1 MDASCLWLFKSSVNN
16 SVLSD
21 EVSGRNIHLEGGA
34 LITNTT
40 ERGLVVDT
48 NGGWISLKETNGKFR
63 RNDVNNCNKR
73 VNSIKEKVYLS
84 QLNDCEGRRRIYWR
98 RPFLLLIVWNSLIES
113 NFVLPRGYKEDWKG
127 RMFIVWEMTW
137 IIIIILVSI
146 ATILQDSIQKN
157 PYIREQRFSLAW
169 GSRRW
174 PHVIIAGVVMKY
186 ISVKTLFFHIWNFK
200 WFYCVKR

>member
-1 MDASCLWLFKSSVNN
+1 MDASCLWNFKSSVNN

-48 NGGWISLKETNGKFR
+48 NGGWISLKETNGKFLR
-63 RNDVNNCNKR
+63 MDVNNCNKR

-137 IIIIILVSI
+137 IIIIILLVFAKSVSLRFCK
-146 ATILQDSIQKN
+146 TVYRKILTFANKD
-157 PYIREQRFSLAW
+157 FSLEA
-169 GSRRW
+169 
-174 PHVIIAGVVMKY
+174 VGVGRV
-186 ISVKTLFFHIWNFK
+186 SLLLA
-200 WFYCVKR
+200 

>member
-1 MDASCLWLFKSSVNN
+1 MITLLRSCLLSVTDILSISSCYREISYYCCVFSTASTTRMDASCLWLFKSSVNN

-84 QLNDCEGRRRIYWR
+84 QLNHCEGRRKIYCR
-98 RPFLLLIVWNSLIES
+98 RPFLLLIV
-113 NFVLPRGYKEDWKG
+113 
-127 RMFIVWEMTW
+127 
-137 IIIIILVSI
+137 
-146 ATILQDSIQKN
+146 
-157 PYIREQRFSLAW
+157 
-169 GSRRW
+169 
-174 PHVIIAGVVMKY
+174 
-186 ISVKTLFFHIWNFK
+186 
-200 WFYCVKR
+200 

>member
-73 VNSIKEKVYLS
+73 VNSIKEKSIFPNSTIVKE
-84 QLNDCEGRRRIYWR
+84 EGEYT
-98 RPFLLLIVWNSLIES
+98 EE
-113 NFVLPRGYKEDWKG
+113 G
-127 RMFIVWEMTW
+127 
-137 IIIIILVSI
+137 
-146 ATILQDSIQKN
+146 
-157 PYIREQRFSLAW
+157 
-169 GSRRW
+169 
-174 PHVIIAGVVMKY
+174 
-186 ISVKTLFFHIWNFK
+186 LFYF
-200 WFYCVKR
+200 

>member
-1 MDASCLWLFKSSVNN
+1 MITLLGSCLLSVTDILSISSCYRKISYYCGVFSTASTTRMDASCLWLFKSSVNN

-84 QLNDCEGRRRIYWR
+84 QLNHCEGRRKIY
-98 RPFLLLIVWNSLIES
+98 
-113 NFVLPRGYKEDWKG
+113 
-127 RMFIVWEMTW
+127 
-137 IIIIILVSI
+137 
-146 ATILQDSIQKN
+146 
-157 PYIREQRFSLAW
+157 
-169 GSRRW
+169 
-174 PHVIIAGVVMKY
+174 
-186 ISVKTLFFHIWNFK
+186 
-200 WFYCVKR
+200 